1 VIELESFQ
9 TILIALKRI
18 QLETISVFEF
28 VIWPVLQ
35 LNWIEL
41 ILADYNRGG
50 DEIEIQPHSGNN

>member
-1 VIELESFQ
+1 MIELESFQ